1 MGSNLFF
8 PMTLFFF
15 TSFLFI
21 YYFRKFLLG
30 HSCSLALCSWC
41 AGKWIGYMYTS
52 PLPFGVSFPSSSPQA
67 LSRVPWVH
75 SLLISCLCYTHKSVF
90 ASPGLPVLPTT
101 PTFPLLMA
109 VFLLSVSV
117 FLFHL
122 CKWAHL
128 YHFSRFPHMYVNLQ
142 YLIFS
147 FWLNFTLYDNL

>member
-8 PMTLFFF
+8 PMTLFFNF
-15 TSFLFI
+15 IFI
-21 YYFRKFLLG
+21 YLLFQKIFIGAQLLSSTVFLLCMNRL
-30 HSCSLALCSWC
+30 HAH
-41 AGKWIGYMYTS
+41 M
-52 PLPFGVSFPSSSPQA
+52 PRLPFGVSFPSSSPQA
-67 LSRVPWVH
+67 LSRAPCAAH
-75 SLLISCLCYTHKSVF
+75 SLLISCLCYTYKSVF

-122 CKWAHL
+122 CKQAHL
-128 YHFSRFPHMYVNLQ
+128 YQFSRFPHMYVNLQ

-147 FWLNFTLYDNL
+147 F